1 MDEFDS
7 LFANASVVGESDSE
21 VEYLEIQHDF
31 RTITIP
37 KSKTLL
43 GVTSDE
49 NVNVLR
55 FVCPRY

>member
-37 KSKTLL
+37 K
-43 GVTSDE
+43 
-49 NVNVLR
+49 
-55 FVCPRY
+55 